1 MSTFQIHQP
10 LRRPLVPGGRHKL
23 RSPNPP
29 QRRPRARGLGQ
40 RWGAFSPGH
49 VGQAAPQPRLAV
61 ATSPAQRRVGDLL
74 LWPQAGRGRG
84 AGCDPPGSAA
94 RWEGL
99 SLQACHP
106 VRGGHRPSCVPSSP
120 RGAWAGPRGRHPVLL
135 DLPQTGCHPPSGR
148 APPQPPLNPVSRV
161 LRASA
166 SHPDPKLESPQG
178 PRQVWGHLCPGG
190 GVTAESPPSWG
201 KPAGSLL

>member
-135 DLPQTGCHPPSGR
+135 DLPQTGCHPPSGP
-148 APPQPPLNPVSRV
+148 AP
-161 LRASA
+161 AS
-166 SHPDPKLESPQG
+166 SEPSVQG
-178 PRQVWGHLCPGG
+178 PEGLCF
-190 GVTAESPPSWG
+190 PPRPQAG
-201 KPAGSLL
+201 KPAGPEAGLGALVSRGRGDGRVPALVG